1 MEKETF
7 IPENIAAFKEGA
19 ANTNEKPIYL
29 GKLMLFSDQ
38 DLTSLKHNLVFT
50 AVVSTVFAGMIG
62 TISNP
67 EIPLIWRA
75 LLLGSIL
82 TSLHAVCIGIWNI
95 TQSSIQVHPK
105 VSPAHIWSLLTGNT
119 WRTVSFTLCV
129 AYVVVNYGPAV
140 FESFTHSMHL
150 MGFFV

>member
-1 MEKETF
+1 MKEEQY
-7 IPENIAAFKEGA
+7 IPENIAAFKADA
-19 ANTNEKPIYL
+19 ANTNEKPIYV
-29 GKLMLFSDQ
+29 GRLMLFSDQ

-67 EIPLIWRA
+67 NIPLIWRA

-82 TSLHAVCIGIWNI
+82 TSLHAVCIAVWNL
-95 TQSSIQVHPK
+95 TQSAIQVHPK
-105 VSPAHIWSLLTGNT
+105 VGPSHIWHLLTGDT

-129 AYVVVNYGPAV
+129 AYVVVTYGPAV
-140 FESFTHSMHL
+140 VESFTHSLHL